1 MRWLPHFLP
10 CGGLCQTSLV
20 PSGFLRNGLKSCFFE
35 RRPLMCRDYNRLLGY
50 SSEALLLSAGLQ
62 TAASFSLLS
71 VFDQATTSDRFHR
84 EQRLVS
90 LIGSGNLPSFTRA
103 HTVETPMFSS
113 SATCFTSRR
122 RTPRLLL
129 SVFRFFMVC
138 LLYKRSGTPCLKSRL

>member
-1 MRWLPHFLP
+1 MEDYVKVHSFPPAF
-10 CGGLCQTSLV
+10 CVTGLTPVS
-20 PSGFLRNGLKSCFFE
+20 FE
-35 RRPLMCRDYNRLLGY
+35 RQPPMCRDYNRLLGY
-50 SSEALLLSAGLQ
+50 SSEALLLGAGLQ

-90 LIGSGNLPSFTRA
+90 LIGSGNLPSFTKA